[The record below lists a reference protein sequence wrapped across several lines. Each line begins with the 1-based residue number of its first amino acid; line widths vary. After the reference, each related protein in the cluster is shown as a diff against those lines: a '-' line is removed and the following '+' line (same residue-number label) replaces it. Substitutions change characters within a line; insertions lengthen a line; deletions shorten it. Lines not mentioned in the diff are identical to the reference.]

1 LVELWQTNQKFFVL
15 INCQGLGYEIQILE
29 SFFLKLK
36 TNQISNKKITLWL
49 KHIKK
54 EDSDLLFGFTSK
66 EQKNFFI
73 EILSIRGVGSQIGM
87 GILNKFSISEVI
99 NAIKTQNKKLICSVP
114 GIGQKMSDR
123 LILEL
128 KNKFKSEL
136 QFEEEKAKDEFE
148 IKDPEINKMMQ
159 DLKLTLQSLNY
170 KNKEINTI
178 MPIIKESTLL
188 AKKEKNLSFENLL
201 KIAKN
206 NLDKDSSNIGRWR
219 SIINKLKINF
229 MSLDTAEKQKLIE
242 THQVHSTDTGSVEV
256 QVAMLSKRISKLS
269 DHLQGNIHDFAS
281 RQGLLKM
288 IGKRKRLLS
297 YIKDKNVQ
305 RYQELVKKIGI
316 RGWSQLMKKK
326 QSKKKTQN

>member
-1 LVELWQTNQKFFVL
+1 MISWINGELVESWQTNQKFFVL

-128 KNKFKSEL
+128 KNKFKSEI
-136 QFEEEKAKDEFE
+136 QFEEDKAKDEFE
-148 IKDPEINKMMQ
+148 IKDPEINKMIE
-159 DLKLTLQSLNY
+159 DLQLTLQSLNY
-170 KNKEINTI
+170 KNKEIKTI
-178 MPIIKESTLL
+178 LPIIIKEVDFL
-188 AKKEKNLSFENLL
+188 AIKENNLSFENLL
-201 KIAKN
+201 KLAMN
-206 NLDKDSSNIGRWR
+206 YLDKESSNI
-219 SIINKLKINF
+219 
-229 MSLDTAEKQKLIE
+229 
-242 THQVHSTDTGSVEV
+242 
-256 QVAMLSKRISKLS
+256 
-269 DHLQGNIHDFAS
+269 AS
-281 RQGLLKM
+281 
-288 IGKRKRLLS
+288 
-297 YIKDKNVQ
+297 
-305 RYQELVKKIGI
+305 
-316 RGWSQLMKKK
+316 
-326 QSKKKTQN
+326 

>member
-1 LVELWQTNQKFFVL
+1 MISWINGELVELWQTNQKFFVL

-66 EQKNFFI
+66 EQRNFFI

-99 NAIKTQNKKLICSVP
+99 NAVKTKNEKLICSVP

-128 KNKFKSEL
+128 KNKFKSEI
-136 QFEEEKAKDEFE
+136 QFEEEKAKGEFA
-148 IKDPEINKMMQ
+148 IKDPEINKMIE
-159 DLKLTLQSLNY
+159 DLQLTLRSLNY

-178 MPIIKESTLL
+178 LPIIINEIDFP
-188 AKKEKNLSFENLL
+188 AKKENNLSFENLL
-201 KIAKN
+201 KLAMN
-206 NLDKDSSNIGRWR
+206 YLDKESSNI
-219 SIINKLKINF
+219 
-229 MSLDTAEKQKLIE
+229 
-242 THQVHSTDTGSVEV
+242 
-256 QVAMLSKRISKLS
+256 
-269 DHLQGNIHDFAS
+269 AS
-281 RQGLLKM
+281 
-288 IGKRKRLLS
+288 
-297 YIKDKNVQ
+297 
-305 RYQELVKKIGI
+305 
-316 RGWSQLMKKK
+316 
-326 QSKKKTQN
+326 

>member
-1 LVELWQTNQKFFVL
+1 MISWINGELVELWQTNQKFFVL

-87 GILNKFSISEVI
+87 GILNKFSIGEVI

-128 KNKFKSEL
+128 KNKFKSEI
-136 QFEEEKAKDEFE
+136 QFEEQKAKDEFE
-148 IKDPEINKMMQ
+148 IKDPEINKMIE
-159 DLKLTLQSLNY
+159 DLQLTLQSLNY
-170 KNKEINTI
+170 KNKEIKTI
-178 MPIIKESTLL
+178 LPIIINDVYFL
-188 AKKEKNLSFENLL
+188 AKKENNLSFENLL
-201 KIAKN
+201 KLAMN
-206 NLDKDSSNIGRWR
+206 YLDKESSNI
-219 SIINKLKINF
+219 
-229 MSLDTAEKQKLIE
+229 
-242 THQVHSTDTGSVEV
+242 
-256 QVAMLSKRISKLS
+256 
-269 DHLQGNIHDFAS
+269 AS
-281 RQGLLKM
+281 
-288 IGKRKRLLS
+288 
-297 YIKDKNVQ
+297 
-305 RYQELVKKIGI
+305 
-316 RGWSQLMKKK
+316 
-326 QSKKKTQN
+326 